1 MLRLL
6 QLLPAAC
13 LLFGLVCFFAAFGLW
28 HADLGGL
35 ARFLGQAGTPNP
47 SILEKIQLIPTVLT
61 VTAAEALGVGLLSL
75 RHGRRVQDYLRCVGT
90 SLTTR
95 QWYAS
100 IWLGAALLI
109 GLLTLNFGWVSWSRR
124 MAAYGFDRESQVA
137 ADLRERY
144 AIVRAV
150 RDQTPE
156 NACIAIRTREPIK
169 YLLNYELFPRRFF
182 VYSDPERRLAEIPPE
197 WLQEHSIR
205 WTREIRD
212 GSPGEFVLQP
222 VTATK

>member
-47 SILEKIQLIPTVLT
+47 SILEKIQLIPTVLI
-61 VTAAEALGVGLLSL
+61 VTAAEALGIGILSL
-75 RHGRRVQDYLRCVGT
+75 RHRRRVQDYLRCVGK

-95 QWYAS
+95 QGYAS
-100 IWLGAALLI
+100 FWLGAALLI
-109 GLLTLNFGWVSWSRR
+109 GLLALNFGWVSLSRR
-124 MAAYGFDRESQVA
+124 VAVYGFDRESQVA
-137 ADLRERY
+137 ADLGEHY

-156 NACIAIRTREPIK
+156 NACIAIRTHEPIK

-182 VYSDPERRLAEIPPE
+182 VYSDPERSLSEVPAA
-197 WLQEHSIR
+197 WLQEHSIG
-205 WTREIRD
+205 WTLEIRD

-222 VTATK
+222 VPATK

>member
-28 HADLGGL
+28 RADLGGL

-47 SILEKIQLIPTVLT
+47 NILEKIQLIPTVLI
-61 VTAAEALGVGLLSL
+61 VTAAEALGIGLLSL
-75 RHGRRVQDYLRCVGT
+75 RHGRRVQDYLRCVGM

-100 IWLGAALLI
+100 FWLGAVLLI

-124 MAAYGFDRESQVA
+124 MAVYGFDRESQVA
-137 ADLRERY
+137 ADLGEQY
-144 AIVRAV
+144 AIVKAV
-150 RDQTPE
+150 RERTPE
-156 NACIAIRTREPIK
+156 SACIAIRTREPIK

-182 VYSDPERRLAEIPPE
+182 LYSDPERRLTEVPPE

-205 WTREIRD
+205 WTLEIRD
-212 GSPGEFVLQP
+212 GSPEEFVLQP
-222 VTATK
+222 VPATK